1 MVRQKYAGEREDSD
15 MSKVK
20 ERSFLVGMLALC
32 ATAGTVMAG
41 VDEGKQVFA
50 DKKCITCHSLG
61 DQKGAAAQLGGALD
75 HVGSKRDADWLK
87 GYLVDPKS
95 KMPDAKMPKQKLTDK
110 ELDDL
115 VAYMLSLQ

>member
-1 MVRQKYAGEREDSD
+1 

-32 ATAGTVMAG
+32 ATAGTAMAG

-50 DKKCITCHSLG
+50 DKKCIVCHTLG

-75 HVGSKRDADWLK
+75 HVGGKRDADWLK

-95 KMPDAKMPKQKLTDK
+95 KMPDAKMPKQQLSDK

-115 VAYMLSLQ
+115 VAYMLSLK